1 MAIASSMA
9 GNFKFE
15 LVSPER
21 VLVSANASEVIV
33 PGADGDFT
41 VYAGH
46 APVISI
52 LRPGIMTAK
61 LADGGQSR
69 TFIQGGFCEVTPD
82 SLTVLAEKADDVA
95 AMTESTIAAHIA
107 AAEAVLADEEADDE
121 RRLHAHTAI
130 THLNSLNGMPN

>member
-1 MAIASSMA
+1 MA

-21 VLVSANASEVIV
+21 VLVSAEASEVLV

-41 VYAGH
+41 VLAGH

-52 LRPGIMTAK
+52 LRPGTMTAR
-61 LADGGQSR
+61 LSDDTQSR
-69 TFIQGGFCEVTPD
+69 TYIQGGFCEVTPD

-95 AMTESTIAAHIA
+95 KMTQSAIASHIT
-107 AAEAVLADEEADDE
+107 AAEAILADESIDDE

-130 THLNSLNGMPN
+130 THLNSLNGMPD